1 MRHSRTQL
9 LVGSAGMQKLANA
22 HVAVFGVG
30 GVGSYALEALAR
42 AGVGHLYIVDF
53 DCVEE
58 SNINRQ
64 IIALDSTIGLP
75 KTRVAAERIAQIN
88 PSAEVIAVQE
98 FIAPDTVASHVP
110 PDTGFAIDA
119 IDIIASKIPLIEHL
133 YNSGIVFISCM
144 GAARKLDPTGFKI
157 ADIGS
162 TRYCPLAR
170 IVRHE
175 LRNRGITKG
184 VRCIYSEE
192 NDIAPGDEP
201 EITDA
206 PACNGNRKRP
216 QGTIS
221 YMPAIMGLMAA
232 GAIIN
237 DILKR

>member
-1 MRHSRTQL
+1 M
-9 LVGSAGMQKLANA
+9 
-22 HVAVFGVG
+22 FGVG
-30 GVGSYALEALAR
+30 GVGSCTLEASPAR
-42 AGVGHLYIVDF
+42 VGHLYIVDF

-88 PSAEVIAVQE
+88 PAAEVIAVQE

-144 GAARKLDPTGFKI
+144 GAARKLDPTDSKLPTS
-157 ADIGS
+157 AA
-162 TRYCPLAR
+162 RYCPLAR

-175 LRNRGITKG
+175 LRNWGITKG
-184 VRCIYSEE
+184 VRSIYW
-192 NDIAPGDEP
+192 
-201 EITDA
+201 
-206 PACNGNRKRP
+206 RK
-216 QGTIS
+216 TI
-221 YMPAIMGLMAA
+221 
-232 GAIIN
+232 
-237 DILKR
+237 